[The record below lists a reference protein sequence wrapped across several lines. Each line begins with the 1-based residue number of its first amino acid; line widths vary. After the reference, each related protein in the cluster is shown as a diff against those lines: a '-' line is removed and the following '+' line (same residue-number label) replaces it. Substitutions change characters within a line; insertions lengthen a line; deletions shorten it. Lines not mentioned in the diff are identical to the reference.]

1 MKNSL
6 YLLAFAALMMASG
19 CRLSRQP
26 EGLVQQTPLAASAL
40 PRQVSR
46 PPGEEPSRLSEEAPP
61 PRQPTARDYLRSLLN
76 SLAQARQEA
85 KREEFERLLRP
96 EGALAMANLALSLL
110 ESNLPQATA
119 LHELRRAGQLLSEEK
134 SEEAATA
141 LEALILRI
149 GTQMKEPSQVGLSVD
164 SLRSILKDILAGN
177 HRQAARRIEGMIDEL
192 AASSSLR
199 ETREIRANLQE
210 ATSAAARKS
219 QPIAEAA
226 LNDAFQRAS
235 HLEETWRETKEQD

>member
-1 MKNSL
+1 MRKSL
-6 YLLAFAALMMASG
+6 YLFAFVALMMAGG

-26 EGLVQQTPLAASAL
+26 EGLAQKMPSAAPAR
-40 PRQVSR
+40 PRQVNR
-46 PPGEEPSRLSEEAPP
+46 PPGEEPFRVSEEASR

-76 SLAQARQEA
+76 SLAQAQQEA

-96 EGALAMANLALSLL
+96 EGALAMANLSLSLL
-110 ESNLPQATA
+110 ESNLPQAIA
-119 LHELRRAGQLLSEEK
+119 LHELQRAGQLLSEEK

-149 GTQMKEPSQVGLSVD
+149 EAQTKEPSQVGLSVD
-164 SLRSILKDILAGN
+164 SLQSIVKNIRAEN
-177 HRQAARRIEGMIDEL
+177 QRQAARRIEGMIEEL
-192 AASSSLR
+192 AASPSLR

-210 ATSAAARKS
+210 AISAAARKS